1 MFNNKRVKRLE
12 ERINQLEITNDK
24 LSASVLGYKYRHE
37 GHYRYVETLPNI
49 RKLVDMTMEHL
60 GLEYMEQTT
69 NPSKLVKTKKVVA
82 K

>member
-37 GHYRYVETLPNI
+37 GHYRYVEHFLTLENWLI
-49 RKLVDMTMEHL
+49 
-60 GLEYMEQTT
+60 
-69 NPSKLVKTKKVVA
+69 
-82 K
+82 